1 MHSAR
6 TKNQSII
13 SREEGGEE
21 GVEGGG
27 GVHLFSIVVSGITF
41 FLQGKLSCYEICLSG
56 LHFIFPLSLV
66 FYGVLTSRK
75 GIVSIDVSFE
85 ILHVQGEFE
94 EQTAIHKFSFGAA
107 TQG

>member
-56 LHFIFPLSLV
+56 LHFRYVHFLYFFISC
-66 FYGVLTSRK
+66 
-75 GIVSIDVSFE
+75 
-85 ILHVQGEFE
+85 
-94 EQTAIHKFSFGAA
+94 
-107 TQG
+107 